1 LAQRPQLY
9 AQGQAL
15 RKTPQLIIPAE
26 TGRVRE
32 GDPAAEKSWN
42 GYAKFFILAKEEK
55 RLELTFVR
63 GKEMV
68 RTLLDE

>member
-1 LAQRPQLY
+1 LAQRPQLH

-42 GYAKFFILAKEEK
+42 GYAKIFILAKKEE
-55 RLELTFVR
+55 RLELTLMK

-68 RTLLDE
+68 RTLLNA